1 MTKAQKLRIR
11 LAALTLGLAG
21 FLVPVALSPGEVV
34 EANDAC
40 ASGACCREAGS
51 LCQKDGNNHFHY
63 YEASRCDM
71 IDA

>member
-11 LAALTLGLAG
+11 LAAITLGLAG
-21 FLVPVALSPGEVV
+21 VLVPVALSPGEAV

-40 ASGACCREAGS
+40 AGGTCCREAGS

-63 YEASRCDM
+63 YEATSCGL
-71 IDA
+71 IIE